1 MSRGLPTFPKKKRG
15 KYFVI
20 RVTSSDGS
28 RPWIKLGESREQA
41 YINYLDYLKQIK
53 SQRSDYSTYRAT
65 INQGI
70 DAFMENTKSRFG
82 KESKTYVRYRNY
94 MDNLR
99 RFLSL
104 RCRDLIYMDEIK
116 ERHILDYRDF
126 RRTEKNRSGKN
137 ISPTT
142 VNNELDFISTTYTY
156 LIEERNLTLTNP
168 IKKIKRLD
176 EPDPDD
182 FYYKPDEVRKIL
194 ETSKQFST
202 RNNWH
207 AVFTVFFYTGMR
219 RNELR
224 FLTWEDINFQDK
236 VINIRPK
243 QISKDEKFRVKN
255 RRPRIIPLLPQ
266 VEVVL
271 KSLSKKSDRWVF
283 TNSRSN
289 TFSNDTIRQE
299 FRKICEAAGLPLK
312 KLHLTRHSWTSIA
325 YEKGVPEP
333 AIQAAGGWSDPK
345 TMRRYN
351 HSGANREYVNKAFQ
365 ENFSIGEEK

>member
-1 MSRGLPTFPKKKRG
+1 MSRGLPGFPKKKRG

-20 RVTSSDGS
+20 RVTMPDGS
-28 RPWIKLGESREQA
+28 RPRIKLGEDREKA

-53 SQRSDYSTYRAT
+53 SQNSDYSTYRPT
-65 INQGI
+65 IKQCI
-70 DAFMENTKSRFG
+70 DVFIENTKSRFG
-82 KESKTYVRYRNY
+82 DGSKTYVRYRNY
-94 MDNLR
+94 IDNLK
-99 RFLSL
+99 RFLAIKCQGL
-104 RCRDLIYMDEIK
+104 AYMDEIE

-126 RRTEKNRSGKN
+126 RKSEKSRSGRE

-142 VNNELDFISTTYTY
+142 INNELDFISTMYTY
-156 LIEERNLTLTNP
+156 LIEERNLTLKNP

-194 ETSKQFST
+194 ETSKQFSS

-207 AVFTVFFYTGMR
+207 AVFTTFFYTGMR

-236 VINIRPK
+236 IINIRPK
-243 QISKDEKFRVKN
+243 QVSQNMKFRVKN
-255 RRPRIIPLLPQ
+255 RRTRIIPLLPQ
-266 VEVVL
+266 VEEAL
-271 KSLSKKSDRWVF
+271 GSLARKSDKWVF
-283 TNSRSN
+283 TNSRGN

-299 FRKICEAAGLPLK
+299 FRKICEAAGLPVK

-333 AIQAAGGWSDPK
+333 AIQAAGGWSDAK

-365 ENFSIGEEK
+365 EKFNIGEEK